1 MGYGFGVDGHS
12 AGRILP
18 RDRVQRLPFES
29 GKKAP
34 TQAESGL
41 SPGSTTGVPMR
52 VPVWFVAPSPRG
64 DFSSSES
71 LERYKDSSKMC
82 F

>member
-1 MGYGFGVDGHS
+1 
-12 AGRILP
+12 
-18 RDRVQRLPFES
+18 
-29 GKKAP
+29 
-34 TQAESGL
+34 
-41 SPGSTTGVPMR
+41 MR